1 MNARIDLLRA
11 LIRDVP
17 DFPKPGILFRDITPV
32 LADGAGFLSAIDAM
46 EELVRPLKPDV
57 LLPIE
62 SRGFLFAAP
71 LANRLGIGLSPV
83 RKPGKLPSQT
93 HKAEYALEYG
103 SGVLE
108 LHVDGVKRGQ
118 RVVVVDD
125 LIATGGTAKA
135 AAELAGRSGAEV
147 VGAAFFIELS
157 FLNGRT
163 ALGDVPCHSVLNY

>member
-11 LIRDVP
+11 HIRDVP
-17 DFPKPGILFRDITPV
+17 DFPKPGILFRDITPM
-32 LADGAGFLSAIDAM
+32 LGDGAAFVAAIDAM
-46 EELVRPLKPDV
+46 EELVRPLRPDV

-71 LANRLGIGLSPV
+71 LANRLGIGLAPV
-83 RKPGKLPSQT
+83 RKPGKLPANT

-108 LHVDGVKRGQ
+108 LHVDAVKRGQ
-118 RVVVVDD
+118 RVVVIDD

-135 AAELAGRSGAEV
+135 AAELARRCGADV

-157 FLNGRT
+157 FLDGR
-163 ALGDVPCHSVLNY
+163 AVLGEVPCHAVLSY